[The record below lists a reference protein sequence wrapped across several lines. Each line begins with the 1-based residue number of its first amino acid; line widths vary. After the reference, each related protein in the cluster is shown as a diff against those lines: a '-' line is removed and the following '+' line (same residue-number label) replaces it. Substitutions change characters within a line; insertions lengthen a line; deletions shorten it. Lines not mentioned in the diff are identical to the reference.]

1 MPDTAPLS
9 SVNRKTTWSCHKT
22 MSSSAPNSLLPKQV
36 PTTEII
42 QAIETYV
49 LTAYTSVSQHATA
62 SPSLVSTAALPP
74 CQHAPFGLRLSAR
87 YGLRPPLVSTAAL
100 PPCKH
105 ASAFQASLSAHPAAA
120 SPFSHAKNRSQGKPC
135 PELADAAR
143 DDFLTSGGPKGRN
156 VLTSEGRRPDAC

>member
-9 SVNRKTTWSCHKT
+9 SVNRKTSWSCHKT

-87 YGLRPPLVSTAAL
+87 CGPLGL
-100 PPCKH
+100 H
-105 ASAFQASLSAHPAAA
+105 LSGSRLGPH
-120 SPFSHAKNRSQGKPC
+120 RQ
-135 PELADAAR
+135 AR
-143 DDFLTSGGPKGRN
+143 DRTSLRCGCWCG
-156 VLTSEGRRPDAC
+156 